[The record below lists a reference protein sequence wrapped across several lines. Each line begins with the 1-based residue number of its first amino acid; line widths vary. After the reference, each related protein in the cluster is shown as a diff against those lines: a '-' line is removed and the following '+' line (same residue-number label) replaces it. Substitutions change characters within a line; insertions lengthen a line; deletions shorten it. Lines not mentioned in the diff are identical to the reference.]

1 MDENSLLGVFVSW
14 APMFLLVGA
23 WIYFMRKSGVGET
36 KRQVLEEY
44 KKQNEL
50 VIRLIE
56 RMDQRI
62 GRLEDRDSKSGSA

>member
-14 APMFLLVGA
+14 APMFLLIGA

-36 KRQVLEEY
+36 QRQVLDEY
-44 KKQNEL
+44 KKQNGL

-62 GRLEDRDSKSGSA
+62 SRLPDRDSKSGSA